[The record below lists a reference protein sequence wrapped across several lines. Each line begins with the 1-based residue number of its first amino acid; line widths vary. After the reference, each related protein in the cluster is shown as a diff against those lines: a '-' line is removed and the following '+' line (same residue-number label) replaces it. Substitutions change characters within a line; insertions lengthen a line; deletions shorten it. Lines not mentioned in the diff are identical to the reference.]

1 MVRYLAVAIK
11 DLKSEFRLR
20 ASLSALLL
28 FVFTAV
34 ILVYFA
40 STGKE
45 LSKTSLS
52 AIFWLIIFFAS
63 VTGLAKA
70 FVQEDERKT
79 TLFLKI
85 STSSLKVYYGKLL
98 YNLLIANVIN
108 FLSLGI
114 CMLILPGFEPSSL
127 LMMCLTVFA
136 GGSAIAIVLT
146 LLSAVITFASA
157 KNALLP
163 VLAFPM
169 ILPIIM
175 PSVESTI
182 FAFNSNQFSLISNNL
197 KLILAYSGVIL
208 TLSHFLFE
216 YLWQD

>member
-1 MVRYLAVAIK
+1 VKYLSVSIK

-28 FVFTAV
+28 FIFTAV

-45 LSKTSLS
+45 LPKTALS
-52 AIFWLIIFFAS
+52 AIYWLILFFGS

-70 FVQEDERKT
+70 FVLEDERNT

-85 STSSLKVYYGKLL
+85 STTAHKVYYGKLV
-98 YNLLIANVIN
+98 YNLLLANVIN

-114 CMLILPGFEPSSL
+114 CILVLPGFEFSSIWP
-127 LMMCLTVFA
+127 MMLNVFA

-146 LLSAVITFASA
+146 LLSAIITFASA

-175 PSVESTI
+175 PAVENTI
-182 FAFNSNQFSLISNNL
+182 FAFNTSEISLITNNL
-197 KLILAYSGVIL
+197 KLIFAYSGIIL

-216 YLWQD
+216 FLWQD